1 MPPGPGNQGQN
12 NSTAQQML
20 TMLGRQYGTLQQIA
34 GQFANFFATWQAAT
48 REHQQAM
55 DDLIDGV
62 HRQGRGGQSS
72 TLSGGGDGLPAVTP
86 QTNTADPAKTILD
99 SVQQIAR
106 TTPVLGNALG
116 MIIGAFRQAASAAQQ
131 MFAVN
136 LSTRR
141 GMADPDARD
150 DASDR
155 FKYLYDRNDTPG
167 GTRVSTQAV
176 KGDSAM
182 TGLASVGQSL
192 AGIATAASTAI
203 AGLQALAGASA
214 ATVSA
219 LAPGT
224 VMAFNLAMRDLTATF
239 GVALQPVV
247 QTATTFARM
256 IGSTLLPI
264 MDQLRP
270 VFQELGQVF
279 LNVGQVVLRTFARL
293 ADAMMPVV
301 NAFAGVI
308 DALEP
313 VLQVFV
319 QIAEIAMA
327 ALMPMFAAVAGLFKL
342 LEAPL
347 RLVGELFQMLSP
359 ALESFIVITRGI
371 SAAVLEVFNSLADAL
386 GLDSLRGG
394 MQEFRGAI
402 EQISRAS
409 ILAAGT
415 ILKMFGFDGAVD
427 AMMKALE
434 PSKRDNTGLAAPQ
447 NATVGDLG
455 GYLQTITRAALL
467 AGGGAAKG
475 PEDEQRAWRESV
487 KGDLQKLA
495 SFSIDDLA
503 AKVGS
508 AVAQAMIDVANSTA
522 SKAVASVDIFG
533 AAAEYAKSLWES
545 NQLDAKIRERGNIPG
560 AGMMP
565 GSL

>member
-1 MPPGPGNQGQN
+1 MPPGPGPQN

-20 TMLGRQYGTLQQIA
+20 TMLGRQYGAIQQIA
-34 GQFANFFATWQAAT
+34 GQFATFFSAWQTAI
-48 REHQQAM
+48 RDQQRDM
-55 DDLIDGV
+55 DDLINAV
-62 HRQGRGGQSS
+62 QRQG
-72 TLSGGGDGLPAVTP
+72 SGGANPSTSTSTP
-86 QTNTADPAKTILD
+86 PGTPVVPQAAGPDAGRVILD

-106 TTPVLGNALG
+106 TTPVLGNALAT
-116 MIIGAFRQAASAAQQ
+116 IIGAFRQAAGAAQQ
-131 MFAVN
+131 LFSGTV
-136 LSTRR
+136 TRH
-141 GMADPDARD
+141 GVADPNARAN
-150 DASDR
+150 ASNQFR
-155 FKYLYDRNDTPG
+155 YLYDRNDTPG
-167 GTRVSTQAV
+167 GTRISTQAV

-247 QTATTFARM
+247 QVATTFARM

-279 LNVGQVVLRTFARL
+279 LNVGQIVLRTFARL
-293 ADAMMPVV
+293 ADAAMPMI
-301 NAFAGVI
+301 NAFADIVK
-308 DALEP
+308 ALEP
-313 VLQVFV
+313 MLQVFAS
-319 QIAEIAMA
+319 IAEVVLSG
-327 ALMPMFAAVAGLFKL
+327 LMPVFSVMAGLFKL
-342 LEAPL
+342 LESPL
-347 RLVGELFQMLSP
+347 RLVGELFQMLTP
-359 ALESFIVITRGI
+359 ALEALTVITRGI
-371 SAAVLEVFNSLADAL
+371 SAAIGEVFQSLASAL
-386 GLDSLRGG
+386 GLDSLRSGFEG
-394 MQEFRGAI
+394 LKGAI
-402 EQISRAS
+402 EQISRAA
-409 ILAAGT
+409 ILAAGAM
-415 ILKMFGFDGAVD
+415 LKAFGFDGAVD

-495 SFSIDDLA
+495 SFSIADLA
-503 AKVGS
+503 KAIGAEVGQ
-508 AVAQAMIDVANSTA
+508 AVVSGLTNAA
-522 SKAVASVDIFG
+522 SNAASSVDIFG
-533 AAAEYAKSLWES
+533 AAAEYAAAYFENERLE
-545 NQLDAKIRERGNIPG
+545 AKRRQRGIPG